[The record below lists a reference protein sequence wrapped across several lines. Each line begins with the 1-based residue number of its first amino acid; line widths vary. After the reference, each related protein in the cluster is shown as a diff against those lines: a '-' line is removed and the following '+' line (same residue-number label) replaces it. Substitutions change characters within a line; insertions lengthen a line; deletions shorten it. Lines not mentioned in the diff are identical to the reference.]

1 MRGFPLTHAAWRGRL
16 ERGRV
21 PVAATHCNGKRG
33 DLGFLP
39 PVFKRVPAYL
49 FMAEIFLAFSS
60 TFSASAFLNSLSLTQ
75 SFLSLK
81 ESIWAASTAA
91 FLAPDFPMETVA
103 TGTPAGI
110 CTVERR
116 ASSPFKALESMG
128 TPITGNVVFAAMN
141 PARCAACPAPAMI
154 TFIPLFSAVA
164 AISNV
169 LSGALCAED
178 TVISYAVFCLKKNA
192 ARRKHGEWFELNQSD
207 VSAFKRRKYM

>member
-39 PVFKRVPAYL
+39 PVFKYCPAYL
-49 FMAEIFLAFSS
+49 FIAESFLAFSS

-81 ESIWAASTAA
+81 ESIWAASIAA
-91 FLAPDFPMETVA
+91 FLAPDFPRETVA
-103 TGTPAGI
+103 TGPPAGI

-116 ASSPFKALESMG
+116 ESSPLRALESMG
-128 TPITGNVVFAAMN
+128 TPITGRVVLAAIN

-154 TFIPLFSAVA
+154 TCIPLFSAVA
-164 AISNV
+164 AIFNAPSRD
-169 LSGALCAED
+169 LGA
-178 TVISYAVFCLKKNA
+178 
-192 ARRKHGEWFELNQSD
+192 
-207 VSAFKRRKYM
+207 